1 MKVEKK
7 KKREEEPQPASQCSE
22 TGNESKRG
30 KFVNDTKDG
39 NT

>member
-1 MKVEKK
+1 MKIRRGANRKINEGGKKK
-7 KKREEEPQPASQCSE
+7 KKREE
-22 TGNESKRG
+22 ESKRG